1 MSDLLYEKLMFEKV
15 HVLIKR
21 SFSIKL
27 FKTKDGFCS
36 QDDIFVTREGEGIIK
51 QNHTQTSLKYFQPS
65 S

>member
-51 QNHTQTSLKYFQPS
+51 QKHTQKSLI
-65 S
+65 